1 MIKLLLIM
9 EIVLSS
15 ISHLGLAEA
24 LRRKMG
30 RCRLLWWNYLVALII
45 SMAIFGL
52 RGIPEGEFSISS
64 LLNPVGMRNT
74 DWYFTCILLIGFAT
88 GIVYFA
94 NYVTIQRA
102 IACSGASTS
111 NTISRLGSFVIA
123 LLVSVLWN
131 DHLTIFNLAGVLLAC
146 TAIFLFQDGN
156 VQVSRIL
163 PILFVI
169 SGFQNILKKLYVMAD
184 GGAFQTLY
192 YLSIY
197 IICLLGC
204 TALLVYKKEKIVIQK
219 GEVLIGAVIGVASI
233 FNTYSMIYM
242 LRYLPVAIVTPIV
255 SGGGI
260 LFTTLISSLRYKERI
275 SLKKGVGLVITLVS
289 IVFML

>member
-1 MIKLLLIM
+1 MIKLLLVM

-30 RCRLLWWNYLVALII
+30 RYRLLWWNYLVALII
-45 SMAIFGL
+45 SIIIFAL
-52 RGIPEGEFSISS
+52 NGIPDGTFSASNLLSS
-64 LLNPVGMRNT
+64 SETRDS
-74 DWYFTCILLIGFAT
+74 DWYFTCILFIGFAT
-88 GIVYFA
+88 GIVYFV

-102 IACSGASTS
+102 IACSGASTV
-111 NTISRLGSFVIA
+111 NTVSRLGSFVIA
-123 LLVSVLWN
+123 LLVSVLWG
-131 DHLTIFNLAGVLLAC
+131 DHLTASNLVGVILAC

-156 VQVSRIL
+156 VQMSRIL

-169 SGFQNILKKLYVMAD
+169 SGFQNILKKLYVMVD
-184 GGAFQTLY
+184 GGSFQTLY
-192 YLSIY
+192 YLGIY
-197 IICLLGC
+197 TICLLGC
-204 TALLVYKKEKIVIQK
+204 SALLVYKKEKVMFRK
-219 GEVLIGAVIGVASI
+219 GELLIGSVIGIASI

-242 LRYLPVAIVTPIV
+242 LRYLPVAIVTPVV

-260 LFTTLISSLRYKERI
+260 LFTTFISVWRYKERI
-275 SLKKGVGLVITLVS
+275 SLKKGVGLAITLIS

>member
-1 MIKLLLIM
+1 M
-9 EIVLSS
+9 
-15 ISHLGLAEA
+15 
-24 LRRKMG
+24 
-30 RCRLLWWNYLVALII
+30 
-45 SMAIFGL
+45 
-52 RGIPEGEFSISS
+52 
-64 LLNPVGMRNT
+64 
-74 DWYFTCILLIGFAT
+74 
-88 GIVYFA
+88 
-94 NYVTIQRA
+94 
-102 IACSGASTS
+102 
-111 NTISRLGSFVIA
+111 
-123 LLVSVLWN
+123 
-131 DHLTIFNLAGVLLAC
+131 
-146 TAIFLFQDGN
+146 
-156 VQVSRIL
+156 
-163 PILFVI
+163 I
-169 SGFQNILKKLYVMAD
+169 SGFQNILKKLYVIAD

-192 YLSIY
+192 YLGIY
-197 IICLLGC
+197 IICLSGC